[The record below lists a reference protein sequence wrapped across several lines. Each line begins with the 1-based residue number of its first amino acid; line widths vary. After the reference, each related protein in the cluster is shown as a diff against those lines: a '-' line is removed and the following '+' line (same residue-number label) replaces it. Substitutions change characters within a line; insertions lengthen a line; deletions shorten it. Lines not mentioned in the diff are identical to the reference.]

1 MDRNGLFWTSGVQI
15 NLKKKTTQ
23 DNVNYKIFP
32 SQKSISL
39 TLTEHDM
46 ADHFC
51 LDHKLLL
58 ALLLYDN
65 AS

>member
-15 NLKKKTTQ
+15 NKKKKTQ

>member
-1 MDRNGLFWTSGVQI
+1 MDRNLLFWTSGVQI
-15 NLKKKTTQ
+15 NKKKKQ

-39 TLTEHDM
+39 TLTEHEM

-58 ALLLYDN
+58 AVLLYDN

>member
-1 MDRNGLFWTSGVQI
+1 MDRNLLFWTSGVQI
-15 NLKKKTTQ
+15 KKQ

-58 ALLLYDN
+58 AVLLYDN